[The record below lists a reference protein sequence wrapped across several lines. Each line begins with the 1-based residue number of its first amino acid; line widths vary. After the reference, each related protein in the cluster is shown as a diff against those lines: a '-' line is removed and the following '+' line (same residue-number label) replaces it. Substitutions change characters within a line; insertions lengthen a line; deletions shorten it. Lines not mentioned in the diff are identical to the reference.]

1 VKRVIKW
8 ILIAGGIFLVLV
20 LAAPFVI
27 SLFWDVQKF
36 KPQIEKAGS
45 ELAGR
50 PLTMGDKIDLSV
62 FPWLGVALSDVRLE
76 NPPGFKEKNSVTV
89 KLLEV
94 RVKLLPLLSKNIEV
108 KRFVLQ
114 EPRIVYEVKK
124 DGRNNWEGIGQPKKK
139 APPKHPEEKVIP
151 DKSKSPAGLPI
162 QALTVGEFA
171 ITKASFVSIDHA
183 KGSRKEISNVN
194 LRLKDVSLDRPVHLT
209 LSAQIDGKPVSLDG
223 KVGPVGDEP
232 FKAKIPLDIHLEV
245 IGEIEA
251 NLKGSIA
258 NLGELP
264 VFDLSLNVPP
274 FSPRKVLA
282 ALGQPFPIK
291 TTDPEALD
299 EVALKVGL
307 KGNPRNV
314 SMADG
319 TFDLDDSKL
328 TFSLQAKEFA
338 KPVLSFDLNL
348 DHIDLDR
355 YLPTPS
361 TESEAKKEQKVKTQ
375 KDGATKTDYTP
386 LRSLVVDGMVR
397 VGQFKVQGARIQ
409 DLKLKISGKN
419 GRLDLNPVTLRLYE
433 GDALA
438 KGSLDVQQ
446 SVPRTSVELDAK
458 GLQVEPLLKDV
469 LEKDILAGATKAK
482 INLQMT
488 GDDAEQ
494 IKRSLQ
500 GKGDILFQDG
510 AVKGIDLPGMV
521 RNTKAAFGL
530 AEKASER
537 PRTDFSELH
546 APFTITSGVLNSPGT
561 TLMSPLLRVTAS
573 GNADLVK
580 ETLDF
585 RVEPKFVAT
594 LKGQEDSTEHAGI
607 MVPVL
612 ITGSFSSPRYS
623 PDLKGMLKKSL
634 EGGIPKPSELKKL
647 LPGQEGGDGAAES
660 LEEKA
665 KGLMKGLPLGQQ

>member
-8 ILIAGGIFLVLV
+8 ILIFGGVFLILV

-76 NPPGFKEKNSVTV
+76 NPPGFKEKNAVTV
-89 KLLEV
+89 KSLEV

-114 EPRIVYEVKK
+114 EPRIVYEIKK
-124 DGRNNWEGIGQPKKK
+124 DGRNNWEGIGQPKKE
-139 APPKHPEEKVIP
+139 APPKHPEEKVTP
-151 DKSKSPAGLPI
+151 EKSKSQEGLPI

-171 ITKASFVSIDHA
+171 ITEASFVTIDHA

-194 LRLKDVSLDRPVHLT
+194 LRLKDVSLDRPVHIT
-209 LSAQIDGKPVSLDG
+209 LSAKMDGKPVSLEG
-223 KVGPVGDEP
+223 KVGPVGDDP
-232 FKAKIPLDIHLEV
+232 LKATIPLDIDLEAL
-245 IGEIEA
+245 GEMEA
-251 NLKGSIA
+251 SLKGSIA

-264 VFDLSLNVPP
+264 AFDLALNVPP

-282 ALGQPFPIK
+282 ALGQSFPVK
-291 TTDPEALD
+291 TTDLEALS
-299 EVALKVGL
+299 EVGLKAGL
-307 KGNPRNV
+307 KGNSQNV
-314 SMADG
+314 SIADG
-319 TFDLDDSKL
+319 IVDLDDSKL

-338 KPVLSFDLNL
+338 KPVVRFNLNL
-348 DHIDLDR
+348 DRIDLDR
-355 YLPTPS
+355 YLPPPS
-361 TESEAKKEQKVKTQ
+361 TESEAKEERKVTTQ
-375 KDGATKTDYTP
+375 THGASKTDYTA
-386 LRSLVVDGMVR
+386 LRSLVVDGTVK
-397 VGQFKVQGARIQ
+397 VGEFKVQGARIQ
-409 DLKLKISGKN
+409 DLNLKISGKN
-419 GRLDLNPVTLRLYE
+419 GRLYLDPVTLRLYE
-433 GDALA
+433 GEARA

-500 GKGDILFQDG
+500 GKGDFLFEDG
-510 AVKGIDLPGMV
+510 AIKGIDLPGMV
-521 RNTKAAFGL
+521 HNTKAAFGL
-530 AEKASER
+530 AEKGAER
-537 PRTDFSELH
+537 PSTDFSELH
-546 APFTITSGVLNSPGT
+546 APFTITNGVVNTPET

-594 LKGQEDSTEHAGI
+594 LKGQEDTTEHAGI

-612 ITGSFSSPRYS
+612 ITGSFSSPKYS

-647 LPGQEGGDGAAES
+647 LPGQDGGDGASES
-660 LEEKA
+660 LEDKA
-665 KGLMKGLPLGQQ
+665 KGLMKGLPLGQ